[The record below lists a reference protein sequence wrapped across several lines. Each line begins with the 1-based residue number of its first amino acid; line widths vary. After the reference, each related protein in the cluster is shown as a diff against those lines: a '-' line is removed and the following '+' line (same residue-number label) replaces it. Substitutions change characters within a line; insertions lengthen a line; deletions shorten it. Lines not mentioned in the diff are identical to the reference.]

1 MPDTTSNTSPKPIRL
16 SLEQIHEEATQDL
29 MLDKDELTVESVRT
43 PALFS
48 KYNKM
53 LSVEKLMLKNFL
65 FEQKKVEKEMWEYY
79 SGKADPEVYKERPFG
94 HKIMKANL
102 DKYLDS
108 DNTLEKIRAKVFLQ
122 EEKVSAI
129 ERIMKAINDRQ
140 WIIRN
145 AIENQKFLA
154 GL

>member
-1 MPDTTSNTSPKPIRL
+1 MSPNLIRL
-16 SLEQIHEEATQDL
+16 SLEQIHTEAEKDL
-29 MLDKDELTVESVRT
+29 ALDKDELTLESVRT
-43 PALFS
+43 PGIFS

-53 LSVEKLMLKNFL
+53 LSVEKVALKHLYFQL
-65 FEQKKVEKEMWEYY
+65 KKVEKEQWEYY
-79 SGKADPEVYKERPFG
+79 SGKADPEIYQEHPFG
-94 HKIMKANL
+94 HKIRPGNI
-102 DKYLDS
+102 DKYLNS
-108 DNTLEKIRAKVFLQ
+108 DDKLDQMRAKVFLQ
-122 EEKVSAI
+122 EEKVAAI